1 VTARPDR
8 DFPAPPDGG
17 AEEVIEEVEEPEAVD
32 AQDEPVSPLQGAAG
46 EILTDVVALTA
57 ERDEY
62 LNALQR
68 SQADFANYRKRVLRQ
83 QEEQGSRAAVEL
95 VTKLLPVLDTLDLAV
110 AHLDKAD
117 ADGEP
122 TTEGASLRQ
131 ARSQLL
137 DIFAKEGL
145 QRVDESGVPFDPGVH
160 DAVATAPGEEDEEAT
175 GARIDEVLRAGYL
188 WRGQM
193 LRPAMVRVRG

>member
-1 VTARPDR
+1 VTSRPDR

-17 AEEVIEEVEEPEAVD
+17 AEEVDDEFEEPEAVTSST
-32 AQDEPVSPLQGAAG
+32 EPPSAVEAVAEG
-46 EILTDVVALTA
+46 ILTDVAALTA

-110 AHLDKAD
+110 AHLDKAGD
-117 ADGEP
+117 EAEP
-122 TTEGASLRQ
+122 TTEGQVLRQ
-131 ARSQLL
+131 ARTQLL
-137 DIFAKEGL
+137 DVLVKEGL
-145 QRVDESGVPFDPGVH
+145 QRIDEPGVPFDPAVH
-160 DAVATAPGEEDEEAT
+160 DAVAHAPEEDGEDS
-175 GARIDEVLRAGYL
+175 GGSRIDEVLRAGYR
-188 WRGQM
+188 WRAQT

>member
-1 VTARPDR
+1 VTSRPDR

-17 AEEVIEEVEEPEAVD
+17 AEEVDDDVDVPEASAEQVSPVEEFA
-32 AQDEPVSPLQGAAG
+32 
-46 EILTDVVALTA
+46 EILTDVAALTA

-68 SQADFANYRKRVLRQ
+68 SQADFVNYRKRVLRQ

-95 VTKLLPVLDTLDLAV
+95 VTKLLPVLDMLDLAV
-110 AHLDKAD
+110 AHLGKAE
-117 ADGEP
+117 AEGEP
-122 TTEGASLRQ
+122 TTEGQVLRQ

-137 DIFAKEGL
+137 DTLAKEGL
-145 QRVDESGVPFDPGVH
+145 ERIDEPGVPFDPAVH
-160 DAVATAPGEEDEEAT
+160 DAVAHAPQEEEGVE
-175 GARIDEVLRAGYL
+175 GSGSRIDEVLRAGYR
-188 WRGQM
+188 WRAKT